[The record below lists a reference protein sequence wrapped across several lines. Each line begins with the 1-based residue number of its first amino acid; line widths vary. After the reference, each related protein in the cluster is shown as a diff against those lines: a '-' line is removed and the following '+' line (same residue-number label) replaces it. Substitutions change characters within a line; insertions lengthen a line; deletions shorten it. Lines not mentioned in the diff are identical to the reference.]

1 MCEERNLACLGDV
14 CIFAVAAR
22 ADFACFVFL
31 QAMELVPLRD
41 KALQEEL
48 SKQNSND
55 ELRQKFAKQANAVGA
70 YTKAKMEVID

>member
-1 MCEERNLACLGDV
+1 MTLALLRSLIQLILLV
-14 CIFAVAAR
+14 SF
-22 ADFACFVFL
+22 FL

-48 SKQNSND
+48 RKQNSND

>member
-1 MCEERNLACLGDV
+1 
-14 CIFAVAAR
+14 
-22 ADFACFVFL
+22 
-31 QAMELVPLRD
+31 MELVPLRD